1 MVPCM
6 RLYSF
11 LGQTLNLVFKDGK
24 AENAYR
30 EWIDTYSQFEEA
42 TKKIEDLLN
51 FHVQRETALLQKQGG
66 NLYEVF
72 LDSVERNYIA
82 AMELEVQ
89 FFDAQ
94 VSSYGEALD
103 VQGNG
108 ALDGS
113 AIDRLDDM
121 NKARERILNSLK
133 TCIISES

>member
-1 MVPCM
+1 M
-6 RLYSF
+6 
-11 LGQTLNLVFKDGK
+11 
-24 AENAYR
+24 
-30 EWIDTYSQFEEA
+30 
-42 TKKIEDLLN
+42 
-51 FHVQRETALLQKQGG
+51 
-66 NLYEVF
+66 YEVF